1 MKTKVIW
8 AAVAVMI
15 ITALLLTSCNGNGP
29 IDGDTDPYGGELVYR
44 RIGWQMKGF
53 DPLIWD
59 NNNMNS
65 IIFDRAFTAPWEL
78 GPEGTGA
85 MELKQPYYPQS
96 ELRGEMLV
104 SWSMDDLWTATF
116 ELRDDVTYWD
126 MEPVNGRA
134 MIYDDI
140 AWNSYYGV
148 FHPRAGTWQR
158 SDPAGSLTWWT
169 DYMAEIGDNATMHN
183 RLIAHL
189 DELRVE
195 TPLLEAYWPW
205 PDGGEGI
212 EDTLQGHMETY
223 YWESY
228 DVVEAE
234 GYNVTN
240 LALLASYGHK
250 VDDHNW
256 YVKHARGLQS
266 LWSGV
271 GSMFVTP
278 PEVTSVD
285 EFTNWETAVGTGPW
299 ILTDFFP
306 GSHGTFIRNPDYW
319 QNDPVPARSA
329 NQLPYADSLEFRMIE
344 DETAYYG
351 ALEAKQLDGG
361 YLEYYKVDH
370 FLDNYVTGA
379 AAGQAAGHTPAT
391 MTTSSLIFLQNQQT
405 PFNDARVRQACM
417 LAIDHPEFLDYYG
430 GYGVLLTWP
439 NQEFLT
445 ETYTPMGSL
454 PTDIQDMFGEED
466 LDAANALLDA
476 AGSTLP
482 DRFSVNLVV
491 YPSGQ
496 SSDVC
501 TIVKDYL
508 AAVGITVNLIN
519 VDAATYGSL
528 LYDTTYDDMISC
540 WWGNDSPGDVLY
552 WAEGGVL
559 TSPYNFS
566 NVLDTTAYELSLQL
580 ALILDD
586 STRAA
591 LIKAD
596 DVRRLGEMYQLCL
609 PTARGETFW
618 WPWIQGYSGQS
629 DLGPPD
635 ESGWGEIPKYIWIDE
650 ALKATM
656 GGGD

>member
-1 MKTKVIW
+1 
-8 AAVAVMI
+8 
-15 ITALLLTSCNGNGP
+15 
-29 IDGDTDPYGGELVYR
+29 
-44 RIGWQMKGF
+44 
-53 DPLIWD
+53 
-59 NNNMNS
+59 
-65 IIFDRAFTAPWEL
+65 
-78 GPEGTGA
+78 
-85 MELKQPYYPQS
+85 
-96 ELRGEMLV
+96 
-104 SWSMDDLWTATF
+104 MDDLWTATF
-116 ELRDDVTYWD
+116 ELRDDVTYWNKP
-126 MEPVNGRA
+126 PVDGRA

-140 AWNSYYGV
+140 AWNSYYGT

-169 DYMAEIGDNATMHN
+169 DYMAEIGDNATMDA

-234 GYNVTN
+234 GYNVTD

-266 LWSGV
+266 LWAGV

-299 ILTDFFP
+299 ILQDFFP

-319 QNDPVPARSA
+319 QNDPVADRSD

-370 FLDNYVTGA
+370 FLDNYVTGQ
-379 AAGQAAGHTPAT
+379 GDQAAGHTPAT
-391 MTTSSLIFLQNQQT
+391 MTSSSLIFLRNDQP
-405 PFNDARVRQACM
+405 PFNDQRVREACM
-417 LAIDHPEFLDYYG
+417 LAIDHVEFLDYYG
-430 GYGVLLTWP
+430 GLGVLLSWP

-454 PTDIQDMFGEED
+454 PTDIQDMFGAKD
-466 LDAANALLDA
+466 LAAANALLDD
-476 AGSTLP
+476 AGTSLP
-482 DRFSVNLVV
+482 DRYTVELVV

-528 LYDTTYDDMISC
+528 LYQSTYNDMISC

-559 TSPYNFS
+559 TSPYNFG
-566 NVLDTTAYELSLQL
+566 VVTDTIAYELALQL

-586 STRAA
+586 STRNG
-591 LIKAD
+591 LIKID

-618 WPWIQGYSGQS
+618 WPWIQGYSGES

-635 ESGWGEIPKYIWIDE
+635 ETGWGEIPKYIWIDE

-656 GGGD
+656 GGGS